1 MTLKTKCGF
10 VSIVGRPNV
19 GKSSLLNKLVGQKL
33 SITSRKP
40 QTTRH
45 RIIGIDTENSCQTI
59 YIDTPGLHVEE
70 KRAINRLMNRSAQ
83 SSLSSTDIIIFVL
96 DGTIWNKDDD
106 LVMKY
111 VMESSAVKVLV
122 INKVD
127 LIKDKEVI
135 FPFIKKITSKYKFDQ
150 VIPMSA
156 KDKNHIQDLKSN
168 IQSLLPLG
176 DFHYSEDHITDRSQ
190 RFLASEIIREKLM
203 RFTGDELPYS
213 VTVEIERFDYVK
225 NNDSFHI
232 NGLIL
237 VERKG
242 QKKMIIGKSGEKIKV
257 IGRESRIDMEFL
269 FDRKVFLELWVKVKS
284 GWADDER
291 TLRSLGYI
299 DDL

>member
-111 VMESSAVKVLV
+111 VGK
-122 INKVD
+122 
-127 LIKDKEVI
+127 
-135 FPFIKKITSKYKFDQ
+135 
-150 VIPMSA
+150 
-156 KDKNHIQDLKSN
+156 
-168 IQSLLPLG
+168 LG
-176 DFHYSEDHITDRSQ
+176 
-190 RFLASEIIREKLM
+190 
-203 RFTGDELPYS
+203 G
-213 VTVEIERFDYVK
+213 
-225 NNDSFHI
+225 
-232 NGLIL
+232 
-237 VERKG
+237 
-242 QKKMIIGKSGEKIKV
+242 
-257 IGRESRIDMEFL
+257 
-269 FDRKVFLELWVKVKS
+269 
-284 GWADDER
+284 
-291 TLRSLGYI
+291 
-299 DDL
+299 